1 MSKRFFGQG
10 GKGLTVFSLT
20 VAEAARLLN
29 VSAPRV
35 YQLISQGALEAEKL
49 GNMWLVSRV
58 SVDAR
63 LKFGVHAG
71 RPAKK
76 RAGSRRQTYTLM
88 NATHEILDFEYD
100 AAEKEFFEA
109 DRIHDASRAPLGLVS
124 PRGARVS
131 AKALAY
137 WWQHRA
143 IPRTRGG
150 MDAKL
155 AKLGLESP
163 DQIPFVSLGLSLS
176 DQYWV
181 RPQGAQVKWEDI
193 NFFDNDFSEDDFGGA
208 WLDRVGLDSPDNTSE
223 GQLPKA
229 WVVRNGVRKLVKG
242 GTGLNQ
248 EPYNEVAATRLYG
261 RLLAESEY
269 VLYEL
274 DRHGGEAVSVCAT
287 FVTRD
292 EEYIPAYYVRQ
303 IMRQPNHR
311 SDYQHYIEC
320 CAELGVADVEMAL
333 AKMLVCDDI
342 LGNTDRHWRNFGLVR
357 NVETLEYRIAP
368 LFDTGNSLW
377 CGATLGQLRSHD
389 FSFSTKPFYEDA
401 NRQLRLVNDYSW
413 FDPTALEGFAD
424 DVACILSANP
434 ELEERIPYIREAV
447 RHRIDRIV
455 RML

>member
-1 MSKRFFGQG
+1 M
-10 GKGLTVFSLT
+10 FSLT
-20 VAEAARLLN
+20 VAEAAQLLG

-35 YQLISQGALEAEKL
+35 YQLIKQGVLEAEKVS
-49 GNMWLVSRV
+49 GVWLVSRA
-58 SVDAR
+58 STEAR
-63 LKFGVHAG
+63 LEVGAHVG
-71 RPAKK
+71 RPAK
-76 RAGSRRQTYTLM
+76 RREGALRQTYTLM
-88 NATHEILDFEYD
+88 NGTHEVLDFEYD
-100 AAEKEFFEA
+100 AVSKEFFETG
-109 DRIHDASRAPLGLVS
+109 RIHDALRAPLGLVS

-150 MDAKL
+150 MTAKL
-155 AKLGLESP
+155 AQLGFELPS
-163 DQIPFVSLGLSLS
+163 QIPFASLGLSLS

-181 RPQGAQVKWEDI
+181 RPLGARVKWEDI

-208 WLDRVGLDSPDNTSE
+208 WLDQVGLDSPDNTSE

-229 WVVRNGVRKLVKG
+229 WVVCDGVRKLVKG
-242 GTGLNQ
+242 GTSLNQ

-261 RLLAESEY
+261 RLLADSEY
-269 VLYEL
+269 VPYEL
-274 DRHGGEAVSVCAT
+274 EQRGEEAVSVCAT
-287 FVTRD
+287 FVTRE

-303 IMRQPNHR
+303 IIRQPNHR
-311 SDYQHYIEC
+311 NDHQHYLEC
-320 CAELGVADVEMAL
+320 CAELGVADAEAAL
-333 AKMLVCDDI
+333 AKMIVCDDI

-377 CGATLGQLRSHD
+377 CASTLGQLRAGD
-389 FSFSTKPFYEDA
+389 FSFTTKPFYEDA

-413 FDPTALEGFAD
+413 FNPAALEEFAD
-424 DVACILSANP
+424 DVAHILSANP
-434 ELEERIPYIREAV
+434 ALGERVPCVREAV
-447 RHRIDRIV
+447 QHRIDRIV

>member
-1 MSKRFFGQG
+1 M
-10 GKGLTVFSLT
+10 FSLT

-35 YQLISQGALEAEKL
+35 YQLIKQGVLEAEKV
-49 GNMWLVSRV
+49 GGIWLVSRA

-63 LKFGVHAG
+63 LETGAHAG
-71 RPAKK
+71 RPA
-76 RAGSRRQTYTLM
+76 RRRGSASRQMYTLM
-88 NATHEILDFEYD
+88 NGTHEVLDFEYD
-100 AAEKEFFEA
+100 AESREFFET

-150 MDAKL
+150 MGIKL
-155 AKLGLESP
+155 AKLGLESSS
-163 DQIPFVSLGLSLS
+163 QIPFASLGLSLS

-181 RPQGAQVKWEDI
+181 RPWGTQVKWEDV
-193 NFFDNDFSEDDFGGA
+193 NFFDNGFEEAHVGGA

-229 WVVRNGVRKLVKG
+229 WVVRDGVRKLVKG
-242 GTGLNQ
+242 GAGLNQ
-248 EPYNEVAATRLYG
+248 EPYNEVVATKLYG
-261 RLLAESEY
+261 RLLAEAEY
-269 VLYEL
+269 VPYEL
-274 DRHGGEAVSVCAT
+274 ERRAGEAVSACPT
-287 FVTRD
+287 FVTRE
-292 EEYIPAYYVRQ
+292 EEYIPAYYVRRV
-303 IMRQPNHR
+303 MRQPNHR
-311 SDYQHYIEC
+311 NDYQHYLEC
-320 CAELGVADVEMAL
+320 CADLGVADAEMAL
-333 AKMLVCDDI
+333 AKMIVCDDI
-342 LGNTDRHWRNFGLVR
+342 LGNVDRHWRNFGLVR

-377 CGATLGQLRSHD
+377 CASTLGQLRSRD

-413 FDPTALEGFAD
+413 FSPAVLEGFTG
-424 DVACILSANP
+424 DVARILIANP
-434 ELEERIPYIREAV
+434 ALGERVPLICEAV
-447 RHRIDRIV
+447 QHRIDRIV